1 VVPRP
6 LTVGVYLD
14 ALLALGVEEG
24 QGWDAASAD
33 PAACLAA
40 LDALC
45 ESVVLPDS
53 ADSAA
58 LAAEFRRLAA
68 EAWGRVEEAR
78 ASATALAARYRL
90 DVEAALGEG
99 LVDRGGPRRHG
110 LLRDL
115 SQMPPAERAALCAEP
130 LARTLVLGQVGALVR
145 QAEDA
150 NREALETAQRSGGAG
165 RSGRF

>member
-1 VVPRP
+1 
-6 LTVGVYLD
+6 
-14 ALLALGVEEG
+14 
-24 QGWDAASAD
+24 
-33 PAACLAA
+33 
-40 LDALC
+40 
-45 ESVVLPDS
+45 
-53 ADSAA
+53 
-58 LAAEFRRLAA
+58 
-68 EAWGRVEEAR
+68 RVEEAR

-150 NREALETAQRSGGAG
+150 NREARGPPPVLGPGGGPVRQAEDANREALETAQRSGGAG